1 MFHDDVE
8 RLPVPCFD
16 GLIGITSRTVLGS
29 PYIFVAYPAL
39 VDRLGVVIG
48 LVEPEV
54 YASFPSVA
62 GVRDVEVFYA
72 TQVP

>member
-1 MFHDDVE
+1 M
-8 RLPVPCFD
+8 
-16 GLIGITSRTVLGS
+16 GLVGITPGTVLGS

-39 VDRLGVVIG
+39 VDRMRVVVG

-62 GVRDVEVFYA
+62 GVRDMEVFYA
-72 TQVP
+72 TQVQSLPQAGP